1 MFTTQSLALA
11 LGVLLLFLLHRFL
24 PSRKV
29 FFLFLLVIAAA
40 GAFAWFYP
48 REASPPAATPEERAH
63 LARQQ
68 AIVSEWFAQ
77 YQGLVEQ
84 LDHNWQQY
92 HRILSDFDEDVI
104 SVETAY
110 TRLRQLEFPAAQ
122 VAGTLEQMDPPVE
135 LDDASY
141 DIVTDMIF
149 KTRAYA
155 NAQLRTIR
163 LTAGAAD
170 PATLLSN
177 QQEEQSRRLRDVM
190 ITESPAGLFTAE
202 NIKALRESVA
212 LPE

>member
-24 PSRKV
+24 PNRKA
-29 FFLFLLVIAAA
+29 FFLFVLMLAAA
-40 GAFAWFYP
+40 GVFAWLHP
-48 REASPPAATPEERAH
+48 WETPTTTSPEARAH
-63 LARQQ
+63 LAQQ
-68 AIVSEWFAQ
+68 QTIVSDWFKD

-92 HRILSDFDEDVI
+92 HRILSDFDEDI
-104 SVETAY
+104 IGIEAAY
-110 TRLRQLEFPAAQ
+110 ARLRQLEPQAAR
-122 VAGTLEQMDPPVE
+122 VAATFDQMDPPIE

-141 DIVTDMIF
+141 DIVTAMIF

-155 NAQLRTIR
+155 NARLRTIQR
-163 LTAGAAD
+163 TAAAAD
-170 PATLLSN
+170 PEHLLSN
-177 QQEEQSRRLRDVM
+177 LQEEQSRHLRDVM

-202 NIKALRESVA
+202 DIKALRESVA